1 MQDIYNCFGFT
12 KGQVL
17 EEGKVIFMIL
27 KLIGAVFVVVGCG
40 GIGFRIAANH
50 RCEEK
55 NLRQLIGIL
64 DYMECELQYR
74 MTPLPELCR
83 QASKEFSGLLGSIFK
98 ELSMQMDAQNSSD
111 LKKCMFVALEKT
123 GQLPPLTQEEL
134 LFLGKTIGRFDMEGQ
149 LKGLEAVRQDCRR
162 QVEALSFNRE
172 SRLRSYQT
180 LGLCAGA
187 ALAILFV

>member
-1 MQDIYNCFGFT
+1 
-12 KGQVL
+12 
-17 EEGKVIFMIL
+17 MIL
-27 KLIGAVFVVVGCG
+27 KLIGAVLVVTGCG

-50 RCEEK
+50 RLEEK

-74 MTPLPELCR
+74 LTPLPELCR
-83 QASKEFSGLLGSIFK
+83 QASKEFSGLLGKVFW
-98 ELSMQMDAQNSSD
+98 ELSVEMEAQVSPD
-111 LKKCMFVALEKT
+111 LDTCMSVVVSRSAKLS
-123 GQLPPLTQEEL
+123 LSTQEAL
-134 LFLGKTIGRFDMEGQ
+134 LLLGKSVGRFDIEGQ

-162 QVEALSFNRE
+162 QLEALSYNRDT
-172 SRLRSYQT
+172 RLRSYQT

>member
-1 MQDIYNCFGFT
+1 
-12 KGQVL
+12 
-17 EEGKVIFMIL
+17 MIL
-27 KLIGAVFVVVGCG
+27 KLIGAVFVVAGCS

-50 RCEEK
+50 RIEEK

-83 QASKEFSGLLGSIFK
+83 QASKQLSGLLGEIFL
-98 ELSMQMDAQNSSD
+98 ELSVEMDAQNSTD
-111 LKKCMFVALEKT
+111 LEICMSVALEKV
-123 GQLPPLTQEEL
+123 GRLPPLTREEL
-134 LFLGKTIGRFDMEGQ
+134 LLLGKSIGRFDMEGQ
-149 LKGLEAVRQDCRR
+149 IKGLEAVRHECRR
-162 QVEALSFNRE
+162 QVEALSFNRD